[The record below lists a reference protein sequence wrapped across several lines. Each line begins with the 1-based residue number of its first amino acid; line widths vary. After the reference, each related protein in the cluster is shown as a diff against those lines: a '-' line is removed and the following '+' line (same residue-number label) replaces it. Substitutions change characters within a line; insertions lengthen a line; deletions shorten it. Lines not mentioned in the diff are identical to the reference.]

1 MDRQKQEDKLQQQAT
16 RTRTI
21 YSYVMG
27 ILWSG
32 TGFFLLTKTNGLS
45 AATGYD
51 PLVLRFLGGM
61 FLLYGMFRAW
71 RGYKIGRN
79 NQG

>member
-1 MDRQKQEDKLQQQAT
+1 MDRQIQEEKLQQQAT

-32 TGFFLLTKTNGLS
+32 TGIFLLTKTDGLS

-51 PLVLRFLGGM
+51 PVVLRLLGGM
-61 FLLYGMFRAW
+61 FLLYGAFRAW
-71 RGYKIGRN
+71 RGYKTGRI

>member
-1 MDRQKQEDKLQQQAT
+1 MDRQTHEERLERQSS

-27 ILWSG
+27 VLWTGAGLFILV
-32 TGFFLLTKTNGLS
+32 NMAGLS

-51 PLVLRFLGGM
+51 PGVLRFLGGL
-61 FLLYGMFRAW
+61 FVAYGIFRAW
-71 RGYKIGRN
+71 RGYKTGRVK
-79 NQG
+79 